1 MHPPFSSTQ
10 FDHHLFALSTFD
22 SNVPVQL
29 RLCSEFQ
36 RRIHNLRYCNE
47 NCKRKR
53 KIYQSIIDQHFV
65 LKVFIFGEI
74 QASHPYRCRYG
85 SSHRLDRVAQ
95 VPTPFFRSWREWK
108 RWLIPQSHFQ

>member
-53 KIYQSIIDQHFV
+53 KIYQSIIDQHFNKFSLSLSLEKFKLLTLIDVGMAAATGLIV
-65 LKVFIFGEI
+65 LLKYQHLFSGLGEN
-74 QASHPYRCRYG
+74 G
-85 SSHRLDRVAQ
+85 SGG
-95 VPTPFFRSWREWK
+95 
-108 RWLIPQSHFQ
+108 